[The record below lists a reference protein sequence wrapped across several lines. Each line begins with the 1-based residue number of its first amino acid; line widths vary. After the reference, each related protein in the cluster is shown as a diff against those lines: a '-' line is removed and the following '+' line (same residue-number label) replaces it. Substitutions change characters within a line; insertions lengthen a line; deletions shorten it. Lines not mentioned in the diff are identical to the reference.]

1 MPGIGILATD
11 TLYGLVASA
20 LDRAGVEKIYELKK
34 RQLDKPLIVLISSRE
49 QLANFDINVDA
60 KLSAEL
66 DKYWPGPVS
75 IALPLPNNPN
85 IRHRWEYL
93 HRGTN
98 SIAFRLPNKQEL
110 LDFLKSHGPLVAP
123 SANPEGLPPAQT
135 IAEAKNYFGN
145 NLDFYIGGAKRLT
158 GPAST
163 LLYWDG
169 EKMRQIR

>member
-1 MPGIGILATD
+1 LDDQFYPQDSFENIQSYPNNISHGSLSILRYCISKILN
-11 TLYGLVASA
+11 LYQSFLC
-20 LDRAGVEKIYELKK
+20 IT
-34 RQLDKPLIVLISSRE
+34 
-49 QLANFDINVDA
+49 NFVINN
-60 KLSAEL
+60 
-66 DKYWPGPVS
+66 S
-75 IALPLPNNPN
+75 IALPLPNNAN
-85 IRHRWEYL
+85 IRQRWAYL